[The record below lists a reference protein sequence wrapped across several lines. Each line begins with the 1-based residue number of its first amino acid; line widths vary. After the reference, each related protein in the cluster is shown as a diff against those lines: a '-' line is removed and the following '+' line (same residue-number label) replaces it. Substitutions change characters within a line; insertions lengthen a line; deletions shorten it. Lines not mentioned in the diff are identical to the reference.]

1 MKKSRRL
8 IFVISLLLCGFT
20 NVYKQEHIEM
30 DKQKESAVSEETD
43 RTINK
48 ILEISIWDDIQTD
61 QYLIKPLEEYPFDC
75 DVLYSV
81 NQLYNRC

>member
-48 ILEISIWDDIQTD
+48 ILEVSI
-61 QYLIKPLEEYPFDC
+61 
-75 DVLYSV
+75 
-81 NQLYNRC
+81 